1 MYLHMFNMFIYFH
14 TCWTWSLSEQT
25 GLHLHASLWFSETLV
40 NHHLDDLM
48 GVIVKYTVGEDT
60 AISRQ
65 HQTAMRRLQASQSD
79 CRVNANAWKQQRIH
93 HFRMRNKSS
102 HMAIA
107 MTAMQV
113 LTGLVFPHVVWGE
126 VNHLQQPREKLRS
139 IPGPLDRY
147 QSLVRR
153 TLRQVSRLGHLM
165 NSKCHDR
172 LTRTCSISGGS
183 TKSNF
188 RCVSLPNKSS
198 TLLRILKKSLH
209 GFGNSL
215 GLVLETPAIQCRR
228 NLSRLLPNCFSH
240 CASVLSTWTSAP
252 SRYNH

>member
-1 MYLHMFNMFIYFH
+1 
-14 TCWTWSLSEQT
+14 
-25 GLHLHASLWFSETLV
+25 
-40 NHHLDDLM
+40 M

-113 LTGLVFPHVVWGE
+113 LTGLVFPHVVWGKSTTFGSLGKSFA
-126 VNHLQQPREKLRS
+126 VSQGLWTGISHLSGERCGRFQDWATWWTANVMIDWQEHA
-139 IPGPLDRY
+139 
-147 QSLVRR
+147 Q
-153 TLRQVSRLGHLM
+153 
-165 NSKCHDR
+165 
-172 LTRTCSISGGS
+172 SISGGS

-198 TLLRILKKSLH
+198 ILLRILKKSLH